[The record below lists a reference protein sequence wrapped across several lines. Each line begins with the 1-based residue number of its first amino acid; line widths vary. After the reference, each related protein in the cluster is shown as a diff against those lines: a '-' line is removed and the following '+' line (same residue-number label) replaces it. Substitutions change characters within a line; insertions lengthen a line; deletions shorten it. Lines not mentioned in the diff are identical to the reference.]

1 MKTLKVLTIVAI
13 TGLVG
18 ATSVYASP
26 FNAEN
31 KKMCHKN
38 KEHRNDIK
46 EIFKKLD
53 LTPEQQS
60 AMKEN
65 REAMREQM
73 KDKRSQM
80 SRKRGIADM
89 SEFVSANGFDKQG
102 FIEKATQKAQ
112 MMIDMRADRFEKTMN
127 ILTPEQRVKFVTLL
141 QETQK

>member
-26 FNAEN
+26 LNMEN

-38 KEHRNDIK
+38 KEHRNDMK

-53 LTPEQQS
+53 LTPDQQN

-65 REAMREQM
+65 RQAMREQM
-73 KDKRSQM
+73 KEKRSQM
-80 SRKRGIADM
+80 NRKRGMADM
-89 SEFVSANGFDKQG
+89 SEFVSVDGFDKQG
-102 FIEKATQKAQ
+102 FVSKATQKAQ
-112 MMIDMRADRFEKTMN
+112 MMIDIRADRFEKTMN

-141 QETQK
+141 QERQK

>member
-26 FNAEN
+26 FNAESN
-31 KKMCHKN
+31 KMCQKN
-38 KEHRNDIK
+38 KEHRNGMK

-53 LTPEQQS
+53 LTPEQKS

-65 REAMREQM
+65 RQAMREQM
-73 KDKRSQM
+73 KEKRSRM
-80 SRKRGIADM
+80 NRKRGMADM
-89 SEFVSANGFDKQG
+89 SEFVSANGFDKQS
-102 FIEKATQKAQ
+102 FVEKATQKAQ
-112 MMIDMRADRFEKTMN
+112 MRIDMRADRFEKTMN
-127 ILTPEQRVKFVTLL
+127 ILTPEQRVKFVILL